1 MFVYFASGCKLWY
14 ELSVGSAAN
23 SREELCCFSRA
34 LLPPRAVNVEVHARG
49 LLQPNN
55 VSKGLYILVQSQCPP
70 KGFSPESYLTSPARW
85 VRDVARACNG
95 IYIGLG
101 QHFAIFHFILWVRE
115 LLFYI
120 LKCIIICMYTK
131 KKKCSQRLHR
141 KKKAHHL
148 FCCLINSKCEEGSRV
163 SALGEDVNSKVVT
176 LKICLGI

>member
-23 SREELCCFSRA
+23 SREELCCFSGA

-95 IYIGLG
+95 IYRTGTALCDISL
-101 QHFAIFHFILWVRE
+101 HFVSAGTFILHFKMYKAMSEASLKKESSSLV
-115 LLFYI
+115 LLFNQQQVWRG
-120 LKCIIICMYTK
+120 K
-131 KKKCSQRLHR
+131 KGL
-141 KKKAHHL
+141 
-148 FCCLINSKCEEGSRV
+148 NSRRRRQF
-163 SALGEDVNSKVVT
+163 
-176 LKICLGI
+176 